1 MARDIWIG
9 AGVAHGR
16 IMRLRRATPPGWTLC
31 LLGVLVA
38 ACSSAPVAIPPQAV
52 ETYQF
57 QQILGGVR
65 VAVDPFFTVER
76 TRGAFRGGDEF
87 PEKGLLPVRV
97 VIDNGGAG
105 DIRVD
110 PSGFRLVRANGDTE
124 VPLSPYDAFSMIR
137 LSVGWWGLGA
147 GFVGGSVPAV
157 RNEGR
162 MKDIEARALK
172 ETTVSPGRSATGFVY
187 FAIREGEVNLSG
199 HRIAFPLQGPATRE
213 MTYEIPIAGRRD
225 IPTPA
230 SRPETAPPAKPLA
243 PSDPTAPQAP
253 IRTEGAGGGVII
265 RSPSP

>member
-1 MARDIWIG
+1 MAREPG
-9 AGVAHGR
+9 LAAGVALER
-16 IMRLRRATPPGWTLC
+16 FMRLRRIVPPGWALC
-31 LLGVLVA
+31 VLAVLLA

-76 TRGAFRGGDEF
+76 TRSAFRGGEEF
-87 PEKGLLPVRV
+87 PENGLLPVQV
-97 VIDNGGAG
+97 VIENGSAG
-105 DIRVD
+105 DVRAD
-110 PSGFRLVRANGDTE
+110 PRGFRLVRANGETE
-124 VPLSPYDAFSMIR
+124 VPLSPYDAFSMVR

-162 MKDIEARALK
+162 MKDIEARALR
-172 ETTVSPGRSATGFVY
+172 EATVSPGKSATGFVY
-187 FAIREGEVNLSG
+187 FALREGEVNLAG
-199 HRIAFPLQGPATRE
+199 HRIACLLQESAARE

-230 SRPETAPPAKPLA
+230 SRPETAPLAKPSVS
-243 PSDPTAPQAP
+243 SDPTAPQAP

-265 RSPSP
+265 RSPSQ

>member
-1 MARDIWIG
+1 MG
-9 AGVAHGR
+9 
-16 IMRLRRATPPGWTLC
+16 LRRTIPPGWALC
-31 LLGVLVA
+31 VLAVLAA

-76 TRGAFRGGDEF
+76 TRGAFRGGEEF
-87 PEKGLLPVRV
+87 PEKGLLPVQV
-97 VIDNGGAG
+97 VIENESAG

-110 PSGFRLVRANGDTE
+110 PRGFRLVRANGETE
-124 VPLSPYDAFSMIR
+124 VPLSPYDAFSMVR
-137 LSVGWWGLGA
+137 LSVWWWGLGA

-172 ETTVSPGRSATGFVY
+172 ETTVSPGKSATGFVY
-187 FAIREGEVNLSG
+187 FALREGEVNLSG
-199 HRIAFPLQGPATRE
+199 HRIAGLLQGSATRE

-230 SRPETAPPAKPLA
+230 SRPETAPPAKPSVS
-243 PSDPTAPQAP
+243 SDPTAPQVP
-253 IRTEGAGGGVII
+253 IRTEGACGGVII
-265 RSPSP
+265 RSPSQ

>member
-1 MARDIWIG
+1 
-9 AGVAHGR
+9 
-16 IMRLRRATPPGWTLC
+16 
-31 LLGVLVA
+31 LLAVLVV

-65 VAVDPFFTVER
+65 VAVDPFFTIER
-76 TRGAFRGGDEF
+76 TRGAFRGGEEF
-87 PEKGLLPVRV
+87 PEKGLLPVQV
-97 VIDNGGAG
+97 VIGNMSAG

-110 PSGFRLVRANGDTE
+110 PREFRLVRANGQTE

-147 GFVGGSVPAV
+147 GFVGGSVPAA

-172 ETTVSPGRSATGFVY
+172 ESTVSPGGSAAGFVY
-187 FAIREGEVNLSG
+187 FALREGEVDLAG
-199 HRIAFPLQGPATRE
+199 HWITCLLQGPATRE

-230 SRPETAPPAKPLA
+230 SRPETTRPAKP
-243 PSDPTAPQAP
+243 PVSSDPTAPQAP